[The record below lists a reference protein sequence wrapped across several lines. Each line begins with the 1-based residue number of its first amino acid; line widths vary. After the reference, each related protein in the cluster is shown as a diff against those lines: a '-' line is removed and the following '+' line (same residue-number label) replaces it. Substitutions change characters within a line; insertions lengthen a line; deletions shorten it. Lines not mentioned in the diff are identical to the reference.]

1 MKFGTLDI
9 IEQPEMSTMPQEASS
24 AWFAVLPPD
33 KPLLGATYKP
43 VAYFGGRPTKG
54 VDHVFLAQQ
63 TIILAKPE
71 RHIALVTINEFGDN
85 YNVVDIQRL
94 F

>member
-9 IEQPEMSTMPQEASS
+9 VEQPEMSAMPQEAAS
-24 AWFAVLPPD
+24 AWFAAFTD

-71 RHIALVTINEFGDN
+71 RHIALVTINEFGDS

>member
-1 MKFGTLDI
+1 MKFGELDI
-9 IEQPEMSTMPQEASS
+9 VEQPEMTSMPQEAAS
-24 AWFAVLPPD
+24 AWCAVFTD

-43 VAYFGGRPTKG
+43 VAYFGGKPTRG
-54 VDHVFLAQQ
+54 VNHVFLTQQ

-71 RHIALVTINEFGDN
+71 RHIALVTINEFDGAF
-85 YNVVDIQRL
+85 NVIDIQRL